1 MLNYLSGISGTK
13 RIARKTAKQAAK
25 TSLIQ
30 QKAAKKAAKQTAR
43 QARIKS
49 GAQFVTSPAKLT
61 AQRIKKAKVE
71 QARKKASAV
80 QPLSVSPA
88 TQEELFDNFQ
98 QIDQAY
104 NDAGN
109 FEEGVENI
117 DAPEF
122 SEYGSADSD
131 FYGED
136 MGVIYP
142 MMAGPQRQ
150 AKKALKLQKKSAKI
164 QNIKAGRPGL
174 QKTVKLVSDTAKK
187 AYDIYTGKKT
197 TPTTVEVS
205 PMPTDLD
212 NQSIFT
218 TKNVLI
224 GLAVAGGLYMIAKK

>member
-1 MLNYLSGISGTK
+1 MLTYLSGVSGPK
-13 RIARKTAKQAAK
+13 RIAKRTAKQAAK
-25 TSLIQ
+25 TALIQ

-43 QARIKS
+43 QTRIKS
-49 GAQFVTSPAKLT
+49 GVQFATTPAKLT

-71 QARKKASAV
+71 QARKKASMV

-88 TQEELFDNFQ
+88 TQDELFDNFQ
-98 QIDQAY
+98 QVDQAY
-104 NDAGN
+104 NDSGN
-109 FEEGVENI
+109 FEQGIEDI
-117 DAPEF
+117 DTPEF

-142 MMAGPQRQ
+142 MMSGPQRQ

-187 AYDIYTGKKT
+187 AYDIYTGKKNMAVET
-197 TPTTVEVS
+197 TPVPETTETKS
-205 PMPTDLD
+205 LLTPT
-212 NQSIFT
+212 
-218 TKNVLI
+218 NVII